1 MELRSQVMRQMLVN
15 CLIVHVLDGDLEDVG
30 RNIELDLASASLNK
44 ARRQRILQVLR
55 NFDDV
60 AVDQEYFLV
69 VRGDQL
75 DHFGGAG

>member
-30 RNIELDLASASLNK
+30 RNIKLNLASASLNK
-44 ARRQRILQVLR
+44 ARRQCILQVLR

-75 DHFGGAG
+75 NHFGGAG

>member
-15 CLIVHVLDGDLEDVG
+15 CLIVHVLDCDLEDVG
-30 RNIELDLASASLNK
+30 RNIKLNLASASLNK

>member
-30 RNIELDLASASLNK
+30 RNIKLNLASASLNK

-60 AVDQEYFLV
+60 TVDQEYFLV

-75 DHFGGAG
+75 NHFGGAG

>member
-30 RNIELDLASASLNK
+30 RNIKLNLASASLNK

-75 DHFGGAG
+75 DHF

>member
-15 CLIVHVLDGDLEDVG
+15 CLIVHVLNGDLEDVG
-30 RNIELDLASASLNK
+30 RNIKLNLASASLDK

-55 NFDDV
+55 YFDDV

>member
-15 CLIVHVLDGDLEDVG
+15 CLIVHVLDGNLEDVG
-30 RNIELDLASASLNK
+30 RNIKLNLASASLDK

-55 NFDDV
+55 YFDDV

-69 VRGDQL
+69 VRGDQF

>member
-1 MELRSQVMRQMLVN
+1 MRQMLVN
-15 CLIVHVLDGDLEDVG
+15 CLIVHVLDGDLEDVR
-30 RNIELDLASASLNK
+30 RNIKLNLASASLNK

-60 AVDQEYFLV
+60 AVDQKYFLI
-69 VRGDQL
+69 VRGDQF